1 MQVNFLTPAKNRAML
16 KNEIQG
22 EQLKPKRK
30 LFRRRSL
37 FFSFELL
44 DL

>member
-22 EQLKPKRK
+22 EQLKP
-30 LFRRRSL
+30 
-37 FFSFELL
+37 
-44 DL
+44 